1 MEICIFYGFL
11 ASWLVII
18 QFQLGEGN
26 MCSPERSSRSD
37 VSSKKD
43 VLTNFLQ
50 KQPSRGVLRKRCP
63 ENMQQIYRK
72 PMPKCD
78 FNDFALQFYWNTL
91 RHGFPS
97 VNLLYSVFT
106 ERLFSR
112 THLCGSFCS
121 ENPQKSIC
129 QSLFF
134 NKVAVVRDSDTRVF
148 L

>member
-72 PMPKCD
+72 PMSKCD
-78 FNDFALQFYWNTL
+78 FNEFALQFY
-91 RHGFPS
+91 
-97 VNLLYSVFT
+97 
-106 ERLFSR
+106 
-112 THLCGSFCS
+112 
-121 ENPQKSIC
+121 
-129 QSLFF
+129 
-134 NKVAVVRDSDTRVF
+134 
-148 L
+148 